1 MAESDS
7 VIGKKQ
13 IIYVKGQAEEL
24 SSNDEEDEE
33 PNAFVRA
40 EGVLAVPAEMERTHG
55 DTVRVLQVEIDV
67 DRHGRLVGVVLDD
80 QEDIH

>member
-33 PNAFVRA
+33 ETEKEKLEFSKDADQFIWLVFALHMLLITKRSFMCMQ
-40 EGVLAVPAEMERTHG
+40 EGHSYYKWR
-55 DTVRVLQVEIDV
+55 I
-67 DRHGRLVGVVLDD
+67 
-80 QEDIH
+80 